1 MSFAISFET
10 HEKICEDL
18 RKQIKDLIV
27 ENEQLRQAL
36 IRLRE
41 EQQTAKV
48 ETKEREWT

>member
-1 MSFAISFET
+1 MTFAISFET

-18 RKQIKDLIV
+18 RKQLKDLIV

-41 EQQTAKV
+41 EQQSAKAAP
-48 ETKEREWT
+48 KE